1 MKKPPAG
8 SSPAA
13 RAKASASSAADLR
26 PRGCTNFKLR
36 QLSRV
41 VTQDY
46 DTELAAS
53 GVKITQYSLLNH
65 VQSMGPIRPV
75 DLAQRM
81 RMDSSTLSRN
91 LRPMLTAG
99 WLELVE
105 GDDARSHRVAL
116 TEAGEAKRLEAR
128 KHWRIAQERLNRTL
142 GTERVLA
149 LHALIDDAL
158 EALSPLPAD
167 QP

>member
-1 MKKPPAG
+1 MKK
-8 SSPAA
+8 SSVGTPAA
-13 RAKASASSAADLR
+13 IRDKASASGAADPK

-65 VQSMGPIRPV
+65 VQSLGPMRPV

-142 GTERVLA
+142 GAARVLA
-149 LHALIDDAL
+149 LHALIDEAL
-158 EALSPLPAD
+158 EMLSPLP
-167 QP
+167 PEHP